1 MKRRTGIIS
10 DPSSFFV
17 IFFGIYEVPQPIK
30 KKEKQLCVEK
40 VRQYIVVI
48 LTFIMHHGIICYENY
63 SSFGFAVDIYKCQ
76 RDEIYDAKK

>member
-1 MKRRTGIIS
+1 M
-10 DPSSFFV
+10 
-17 IFFGIYEVPQPIK
+17 
-30 KKEKQLCVEK
+30 CVEK